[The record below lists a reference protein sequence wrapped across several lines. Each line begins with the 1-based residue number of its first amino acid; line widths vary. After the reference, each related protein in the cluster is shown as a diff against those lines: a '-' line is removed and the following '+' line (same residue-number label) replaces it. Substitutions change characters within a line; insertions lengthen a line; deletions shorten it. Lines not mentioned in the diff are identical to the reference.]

1 MYMTGGFEWPWSLLG
16 GVMLAIA
23 VIGLCVVRLG
33 AASAL
38 CREALLRRVVM
49 FYSGLLLVIGGL
61 ATAGW

>member
-1 MYMTGGFEWPWSLLG
+1 
-16 GVMLAIA
+16 MLAIA